1 MFPRSLPIPAGRRDE
16 ATRPMV
22 PLFPDRPKISRFALG
37 LGLHSVMCEKGVGCQ
52 TIDRRGC
59 RSLGY
64 SGRLNFILFLLMWQ
78 PASQP
83 HAPSGFDITVF
94 VWLAQAPRVL
104 PLFAYLNILGGIHLT
119 TPIKP

>member
-1 MFPRSLPIPAGRRDE
+1 MFPRSLPISAGRRDE

-37 LGLHSVMCEKGVGCQ
+37 LGIHSIMREKGVGCQ
-52 TIDRRGC
+52 TMDRRGC

-64 SGRLNFILFLLMWQ
+64 SGQLNFILFLLMWQ

-83 HAPSGFDITVF
+83 YAPSDFDIHSLCVARSGSWRLAVVRLPEYLWGVF
-94 VWLAQAPRVL
+94 
-104 PLFAYLNILGGIHLT
+104 F
-119 TPIKP
+119 